1 MVSDN
6 FIESL
11 AKFPIKIVLLLITLP
26 IVMNLLVIQNKLNNL
41 FISRDISNED
51 SSVLT
56 YYIVGFFTA
65 LYGYMARIIEKKY
78 FSE

>member
-26 IVMNLLVIQNKLNNL
+26 IVMNLLVLQNKLNNL

-56 YYIVGFFTA
+56 FYIVSFFTA
-65 LYGYMARIIEKKY
+65 FYGYMARVIEKKY